1 MAIND
6 TRRVKFVFQNS
17 NGVYYDVDFV
27 YDTGVGVARKHGL
40 TIKSTPMY
48 DASETAVTVD
58 GGSLTDWQ
66 AMSNSA
72 RQIEAV
78 YNTTQALNAIL
89 NAAS

>member
-6 TRRVKFVFQNS
+6 TRRAKFVFQNS
-17 NGVYYDVDFV
+17 NGVYYDVSII

-40 TIKSTPMY
+40 TIKSTPLY
-48 DASETAVTVD
+48 DASETAITVD
-58 GGSLTDWQ
+58 GASLTEWQ

-78 YNTTQALNAIL
+78 YNTAQALNTIL

>member
-6 TRRVKFVFQNS
+6 TRRAKFVFQNTL
-17 NGVYYDVDFV
+17 GVYYDVSIA

-48 DASETAVTVD
+48 DASETALTVD
-58 GGSLTDWQ
+58 GASLTAWQ

-78 YNTTQALNAIL
+78 YNTAQTLDAIL